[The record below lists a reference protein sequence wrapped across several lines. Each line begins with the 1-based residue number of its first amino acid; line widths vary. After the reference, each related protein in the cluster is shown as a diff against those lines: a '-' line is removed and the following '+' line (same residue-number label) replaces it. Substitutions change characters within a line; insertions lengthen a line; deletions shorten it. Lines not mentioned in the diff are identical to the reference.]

1 MKALGYVAAFA
12 GMFFFASCFA
22 GFLVWFVLS
31 LFGVSLSFWKC
42 CVIGTVVGMIFSQG
56 RR

>member
-1 MKALGYVAAFA
+1 MKALGYLAAFA
-12 GMFFFASCFA
+12 GMFLVASCFA
-22 GFLVWFVLS
+22 GFIVWFVLS

-56 RR
+56 RH